1 MDAPL
6 TVDSM
11 TATLAANTLT
21 GQMII
26 AGTPVCGTGEQV
38 RGFDPSAGKSLEP
51 VYQHGDASH
60 VETACAA
67 AADAFAAYRATT
79 SEQRATFLEAIA
91 TNIEAISEALIAR
104 AVAESGLPLPRITGE
119 VGRTTGQLRLFAAV
133 LREGSWNGAR
143 IDTALPDRTPLPRP
157 DIRQRFIPL
166 GPVAVFGASNFPL
179 AFSVAGGDTASAL
192 AAGCPV
198 VVKGHDAH
206 PGTSELVAR
215 AISDAVRQSGLPAGT
230 FSLLFGS
237 GPDLGITLVTDPRI
251 KAVGF
256 TGSRSGGLAL
266 VAAAAARPE
275 PIPVYAEMSSINP
288 VFLLDGA
295 LATRGDDLGRAFVG
309 SGPDLGITLV
319 TDPRIKAVGFTGS
332 RSGGLALV
340 AAAAARPEPIPVYA
354 EMSSINPVFLLDGA
368 LATRGDDLGRAFVG
382 SLTMGSGQFCTNPGL
397 VIAVDSPGLDAF
409 IVAAREALSAAP
421 ATPMLTPNI
430 ARSYASGVDAL
441 TGAADLVGRGE
452 GPTGETSCRAAL
464 FATDAPS
471 FLNSE
476 VLQAEVFGSSSLIV
490 RCADSDEMHAV
501 AEGIEGQLTATVHAD
516 DSDVDE
522 AGRLL
527 PLLELK
533 AGRILF
539 DGWPTGVEVCHA
551 MVHGGPFPAT
561 SDSRSTSV
569 GARAIER
576 FLRPVAY
583 QSVPKSLLPSAI
595 ADGNPENLWRRIDGQ
610 LTQD

>member
-1 MDAPL
+1 MDTPP
-6 TVDSM
+6 TVNSM
-11 TATLAANTLT
+11 TGTLLNPATDQALT

-26 AGTPVCGTGEQV
+26 AGTPVRGIGEEI
-38 RGFDPSAGKSLEP
+38 RGFDPAVGQPLEP
-51 VYQHGDASH
+51 VYRHGDTTNVDA
-60 VETACAA
+60 ACAA
-67 AADAFAAYRATT
+67 AAEAFPTYRATT
-79 SEQRATFLEAIA
+79 SEQRAQFLEAIA
-91 TNIEAISEALIAR
+91 DNIESISEALIAR
-104 AVAESGLPLPRITGE
+104 AVAESGLPQARITGE
-119 VGRTTGQLRLFAAV
+119 VGRTTGQLRLFAGV

-143 IDTALPDRTPLPRP
+143 IDTALPDRAPLPRP

-206 PGTSELVAR
+206 PGTSEFVAR
-215 AISDAVRQSGLPAGT
+215 AISDAVSQTAMPAGT

-237 GPDLGITLVTDPRI
+237 GPGLGTALVTDPRI

-256 TGSRSGGLAL
+256 TGSRSGGTAL
-266 VAAAAARPE
+266 VAAAAGRPE

-295 LATRGDDLGRAFVG
+295 LSTRGDA
-309 SGPDLGITLV
+309 
-319 TDPRIKAVGFTGS
+319 
-332 RSGGLALV
+332 
-340 AAAAARPEPIPVYA
+340 
-354 EMSSINPVFLLDGA
+354 
-368 LATRGDDLGRAFVG
+368 LGRAFVG

-397 VIAVDSPGLDAF
+397 VIAVDGPGLDTF
-409 IVAAREALSAAP
+409 IAAAREALSAAP
-421 ATPMLTPNI
+421 ATPMLTPHI
-430 ARSYASGVDAL
+430 ARSYSNGVAAL
-441 TGAADLVGRGE
+441 TKAAETVARGE
-452 GPTGETSCRAAL
+452 DPTIDTACNAAL
-464 FATDAPS
+464 FATDATS
-471 FLNSE
+471 FLSSE
-476 VLQAEVFGSSSLIV
+476 TLQAEVFGSSSLIV
-490 RCADSDEMHAV
+490 RCADVAEMHTV
-501 AEGIEGQLTATVHAD
+501 AQGIEGQLTATVHAD

-522 AGRLL
+522 ARALL

-539 DGWPTGVEVCHA
+539 NGWPTGVEVSHA
-551 MVHGGPFPAT
+551 QVHGGPFPAT
-561 SDSRSTSV
+561 SDSRTTSV

-583 QSVPKSLLPSAI
+583 QNVPKSLLPSAI
-595 ADGNPENLWRRIDGQ
+595 ADGNPDHVWRRIDGT